1 MAECARVAAAAEA
14 AASGAQHKNAMAPRN
29 PQDTDVEF
37 ALAEFVQLHE
47 HIRQQDNSM
56 MQLVTVLLLS
66 STALMSAVGAYVF
79 QQVADGET
87 IAVPTGYL
95 FLTPIFILVPGLAML
110 RAHRKN
116 IYRMGTYVK
125 IFHENPP
132 GGAQWHHGLAEFKSG
147 DGSESLDH
155 VPMIVWM
162 LAALSV
168 LLFLMALVLSQADWV
183 HWLAPIPMLAMVAVG
198 HRNFNQAKNAAIP
211 EAAWVAARNTLRCRT
226 RPGSPE
232 AEDASAP

>member
-1 MAECARVAAAAEA
+1 MAEK
-14 AASGAQHKNAMAPRN
+14 S
-29 PQDTDVEF
+29 PQDIDVDF

-66 STALMSAVGAYVF
+66 STAIMSAVGAYVF
-79 QQVADGET
+79 QQVADGEI

-95 FLTPIFILVPGLAML
+95 FLTPIFIVVPGLAML

-125 IFHENPP
+125 VFHENPP
-132 GGAQWHHGLAEFKSG
+132 GGAQWHHGLAEFRTG

-155 VPMIVWM
+155 VPMIIWM
-162 LAALSV
+162 LAVLSV
-168 LLFLMALVLSQADWV
+168 LLFWMALVLARADWV
-183 HWLAPIPMLAMVAVG
+183 HWLAPMPMIALVG
-198 HRNFNQAKNAAIP
+198 IGHSTFNQAKNAAMP
-211 EAAWVAARNTLRCRT
+211 EAAWVAARNTLRSRT
-226 RPGSPE
+226 TTAVAE
-232 AEDASAP
+232 APNLPVKPTAEGTEAS